1 MPSRRA
7 LAGCCLALILLS
19 MGTVR
24 GAQAPPVTEATL
36 DNGLRILILEDH
48 RNPIATVQTW
58 YRVGARNEIPGA
70 TGLAHFLEHMMFKG
84 TPTYGKGQLAQVVE
98 ENGGQDNAFTSH
110 DVTTYYVNIAAD
122 RVDLVLGL
130 EADRMRNLLLDPQ
143 EIESERQGA
152 AEPHRGRSRRLSLGG
167 VPRCRLQ
174 GASLWLARDRVD
186 ERHPAHQRGRAA
198 RLLRPLLRS
207 RQRASR
213 GGGRRGP
220 AAGDRPGPRDLRQA
234 CARRRAAAH
243 ELRGASPGW
252 RAPGAR
258 LQARRAGRYRVHRL
272 PRAQLCLRRCARP
285 RAALDHPPGR
295 PRLAAVP
302 AARLRAAARPQRG
315 RRLYLSLARSQPLL
329 VLGDAPARTQ
339 RRGAR
344 ARHHGRDR
352 AREEPARAGGG
363 ARASQEPNRGGLR
376 LAPGLDLLARV
387 DPGALRD
394 VRHVAEQRV
403 LRSPHSWSDRRRS
416 AARGAHVLP
425 APLPHGGH
433 PPARRPARRHG
444 TVTAMS
450 WRWPRGALALLLIAA
465 LFVAAAWAGR
475 QLGTG
480 NGAPVSVTGTIEAT
494 QVDVSVKITGRI
506 LERLVNEGDKVTRGQ
521 PLVRL
526 DDSELAAD
534 VRRLEA
540 SLRSAQATLR
550 DLEKGARPQEI
561 EDARAAV
568 SSSEATRSMTER
580 EFQRT
585 DQLFKQNLIAAQDVD
600 RARQAFDVARAQ
612 ERSAREKLALLLEG
626 SRPDQIDAARWQV
639 SQAESALVQAQSRLR
654 EAMVVSPIDG
664 VVLRKNLEA
673 GETANPG
680 VPILTLV
687 NPKDVWLR
695 AYVPET
701 EVGRLKVGDT
711 AKLRVDAFPDR
722 VFSGRLTEIGSEAE
736 YTPRNV
742 QTKKERVNLVFRIKI
757 QIDNPQGIL
766 KPGLPA
772 DADVG

>member
-1 MPSRRA
+1 
-7 LAGCCLALILLS
+7 
-19 MGTVR
+19 
-24 GAQAPPVTEATL
+24 
-36 DNGLRILILEDH
+36 
-48 RNPIATVQTW
+48 
-58 YRVGARNEIPGA
+58 
-70 TGLAHFLEHMMFKG
+70 
-84 TPTYGKGQLAQVVE
+84 
-98 ENGGQDNAFTSH
+98 
-110 DVTTYYVNIAAD
+110 
-122 RVDLVLGL
+122 
-130 EADRMRNLLLDPQ
+130 
-143 EIESERQGA
+143 
-152 AEPHRGRSRRLSLGG
+152 
-167 VPRCRLQ
+167 
-174 GASLWLARDRVD
+174 
-186 ERHPAHQRGRAA
+186 
-198 RLLRPLLRS
+198 
-207 RQRASR
+207 
-213 GGGRRGP
+213 
-220 AAGDRPGPRDLRQA
+220 
-234 CARRRAAAH
+234 
-243 ELRGASPGW
+243 
-252 RAPGAR
+252 
-258 LQARRAGRYRVHRL
+258 
-272 PRAQLCLRRCARP
+272 
-285 RAALDHPPGR
+285 
-295 PRLAAVP
+295 
-302 AARLRAAARPQRG
+302 
-315 RRLYLSLARSQPLL
+315 
-329 VLGDAPARTQ
+329 
-339 RRGAR
+339 
-344 ARHHGRDR
+344 
-352 AREEPARAGGG
+352 
-363 ARASQEPNRGGLR
+363 
-376 LAPGLDLLARV
+376 
-387 DPGALRD
+387 
-394 VRHVAEQRV
+394 
-403 LRSPHSWSDRRRS
+403 
-416 AARGAHVLP
+416 
-425 APLPHGGH
+425 
-433 PPARRPARRHG
+433 
-444 TVTAMS
+444 MS

-475 QLGTG
+475 QLVTD
-480 NGAPVSVTGTIEAT
+480 TGTIEAT

-540 SLRSAQATLR
+540 GLRSAQATLR

-568 SSSEATRSMTER
+568 SSAEATRSMTER

-687 NPKDVWLR
+687 NPRDVWLR

-701 EVGRLKVGDT
+701 EVGRLKVGDA

-722 VFSGRLTEIGSEAE
+722 VFTGRLTEIGSEAE

>member
-1 MPSRRA
+1 
-7 LAGCCLALILLS
+7 
-19 MGTVR
+19 
-24 GAQAPPVTEATL
+24 
-36 DNGLRILILEDH
+36 
-48 RNPIATVQTW
+48 
-58 YRVGARNEIPGA
+58 
-70 TGLAHFLEHMMFKG
+70 
-84 TPTYGKGQLAQVVE
+84 
-98 ENGGQDNAFTSH
+98 
-110 DVTTYYVNIAAD
+110 
-122 RVDLVLGL
+122 
-130 EADRMRNLLLDPQ
+130 
-143 EIESERQGA
+143 
-152 AEPHRGRSRRLSLGG
+152 
-167 VPRCRLQ
+167 
-174 GASLWLARDRVD
+174 
-186 ERHPAHQRGRAA
+186 
-198 RLLRPLLRS
+198 
-207 RQRASR
+207 
-213 GGGRRGP
+213 
-220 AAGDRPGPRDLRQA
+220 
-234 CARRRAAAH
+234 
-243 ELRGASPGW
+243 
-252 RAPGAR
+252 
-258 LQARRAGRYRVHRL
+258 
-272 PRAQLCLRRCARP
+272 
-285 RAALDHPPGR
+285 
-295 PRLAAVP
+295 
-302 AARLRAAARPQRG
+302 
-315 RRLYLSLARSQPLL
+315 
-329 VLGDAPARTQ
+329 
-339 RRGAR
+339 
-344 ARHHGRDR
+344 
-352 AREEPARAGGG
+352 
-363 ARASQEPNRGGLR
+363 
-376 LAPGLDLLARV
+376 
-387 DPGALRD
+387 
-394 VRHVAEQRV
+394 
-403 LRSPHSWSDRRRS
+403 
-416 AARGAHVLP
+416 
-425 APLPHGGH
+425 
-433 PPARRPARRHG
+433 
-444 TVTAMS
+444 MS
-450 WRWPRGALALLLIAA
+450 WRWQRWALALLLIVAVS
-465 LFVAAAWAGR
+465 VAAAWAGR
-475 QLGTG
+475 HLGAGTE
-480 NGAPVSVTGTIEAT
+480 APVSVTGTIEAT

-568 SSSEATRSMTER
+568 SSAEATRSMTER
-580 EFQRT
+580 EFQRN
-585 DQLFKQNLIAAQDVD
+585 DKLFKQNLIAAQDVD